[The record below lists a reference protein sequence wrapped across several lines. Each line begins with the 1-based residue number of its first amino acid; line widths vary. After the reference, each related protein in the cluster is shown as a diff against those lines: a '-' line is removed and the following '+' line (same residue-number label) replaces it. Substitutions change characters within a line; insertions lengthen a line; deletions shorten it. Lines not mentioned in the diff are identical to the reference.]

1 VDDYLI
7 NDETAQ
13 GIFSRLTNLLA
24 KKSFQEKKNWSD
36 DEIKLLKWA
45 IKKYCN
51 GKKITTL
58 FTEHMLDSLKESGR
72 GCIIGSK
79 KLVSEFKEILGDKI
93 EFISDWGRINNF
105 EYVAIYFRKNKRF
118 EIEI

>member
-51 GKKITTL
+51 GKKITP
-58 FTEHMLDSLKESGR
+58 
-72 GCIIGSK
+72 
-79 KLVSEFKEILGDKI
+79 
-93 EFISDWGRINNF
+93 
-105 EYVAIYFRKNKRF
+105 
-118 EIEI
+118 